1 MEQMTLWELLETT
14 ESTVNPI
21 WEQLDP
27 AVKTD
32 VILNLSRLMAK
43 TISRNRNEIQN
54 EQENNHD
61 Q

>member
-14 ESTVNPI
+14 ESALNPV

-27 AVKTD
+27 VVKTD
-32 VILNLSRLMAK
+32 VTISLSRLMAK
-43 TISRNRNEIQN
+43 TVSQNRNEIQN
-54 EQENNHD
+54 EQESNHD